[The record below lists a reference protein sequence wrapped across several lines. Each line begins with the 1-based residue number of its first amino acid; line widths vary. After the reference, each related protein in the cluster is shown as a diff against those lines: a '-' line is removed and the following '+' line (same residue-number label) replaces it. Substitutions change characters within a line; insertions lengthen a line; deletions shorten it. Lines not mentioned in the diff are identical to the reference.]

1 MSGISELHLKPEDR
15 GGASSRMLF
24 GLSASHIRP
33 FVVAAAF
40 LLFFVAASGV
50 FLTYPLAMAG
60 HVDFRHLYTAGYM
73 VRTGHGAEL
82 YDHQRNEELQNRLVG
97 TAEGDLTF
105 NHLAYESLVYAPFT
119 YFSYRTAY
127 LAFFAV
133 NLMVLAGTIRMLWP
147 YFSPLG
153 EIWSLLPGAMVLCFF
168 PVAIA
173 LLEGQDSLILLSLMV
188 ASLVAM
194 DRQKE
199 SLAGMFLGLTLF
211 KFQYALPIAFLY
223 LVWRRWR
230 FLAGFAASGVMVA
243 GVSLWLTGLSGMA
256 KYLPYLLSMSAH
268 FSAANGARQGIHP
281 EGMANLRGLVNAL
294 AGGSSPAAFLV
305 TVGLSIIV
313 ITWAGLRRP
322 SLPGALL
329 AASLVSYHHV
339 ISDTSL
345 LVLPLGLLLSRWT
358 RASGPREARLGA
370 LVVATFLGAS
380 ALLFVGAQYYLLAT
394 PLLVLFAL
402 WDGTYVS
409 LKEGVQG
416 ISRPQKDTN

>member
-1 MSGISELHLKPEDR
+1 
-15 GGASSRMLF
+15 
-24 GLSASHIRP
+24 
-33 FVVAAAF
+33 
-40 LLFFVAASGV
+40 
-50 FLTYPLAMAG
+50 
-60 HVDFRHLYTAGYM
+60 
-73 VRTGHGAEL
+73 
-82 YDHQRNEELQNRLVG
+82 
-97 TAEGDLTF
+97 
-105 NHLAYESLVYAPFT
+105 
-119 YFSYRTAY
+119 
-127 LAFFAV
+127 
-133 NLMVLAGTIRMLWP
+133 MLWP

-281 EGMANLRGLVNAL
+281 ERMANLRGLVNAL